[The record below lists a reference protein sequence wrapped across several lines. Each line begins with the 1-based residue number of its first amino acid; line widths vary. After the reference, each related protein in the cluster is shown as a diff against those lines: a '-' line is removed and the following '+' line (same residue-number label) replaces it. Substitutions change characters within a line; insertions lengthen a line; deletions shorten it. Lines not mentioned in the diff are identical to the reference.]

1 MGQRNLEKAFRLS
14 EESAEAQG
22 TYSKQNRYVGAKPY
36 RTGSKRDRH
45 SVGVKQKIKQR

>member
-22 TYSKQNRYVGAKPY
+22 TYSKQIPFVGAKPSCTVRY
-36 RTGSKRDRH
+36 QG
-45 SVGVKQKIKQR
+45 